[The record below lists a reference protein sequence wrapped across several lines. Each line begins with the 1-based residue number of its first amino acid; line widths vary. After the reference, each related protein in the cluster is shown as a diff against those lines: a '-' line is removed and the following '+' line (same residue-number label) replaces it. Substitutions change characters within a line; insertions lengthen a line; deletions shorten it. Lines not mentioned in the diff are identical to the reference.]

1 MIEFN
6 RKMLELYAITDRSC
20 IGNRDFET
28 AIEDALK
35 GGATII
41 QLREKE
47 LYFDAFCNE
56 AVKIREICHRYNA
69 PLIINDNVEVALKAN
84 ADGVHLG
91 QSDMSISKAREIL
104 GKDKIIGGSA
114 RTTELAILAEKS
126 GADYIGC
133 GAVFGTTTKSDA
145 KYIGTEVLK
154 SICKSVSIPVVA
166 IGGIN
171 ADNATELKG
180 CGISGIAVV
189 SSIFGADN
197 ICKAAEKLRKITEKI
212 I

>member
-1 MIEFN
+1 
-6 RKMLELYAITDRSC
+6 MLALYAVTDRKC
-20 IGNRDFET
+20 IGSRNFET

-41 QLREKE
+41 QLREKG
-47 LYFDAFCNE
+47 LDFDAFCDE
-56 AVKIREICHRYNA
+56 AIRIREICHKYNA
-69 PLIINDNVEVALKAN
+69 PLIINDNVEVALKSD

-91 QSDMSISKAREIL
+91 QSDMSIEKARAIL

-114 RTTELAILAEKS
+114 RTAELARLAEKS

-133 GAVFGTTTKSDA
+133 GAVFGTATKSDA
-145 KYIGTEVLK
+145 KYIGTKTLK
-154 SICKSVSIPVVA
+154 SICESVSIPVVA

-171 ADNATELKG
+171 AENAPLLKG
-180 CGISGIAVV
+180 CGMSGIAVV
-189 SSIFGADN
+189 SSIFAADD
-197 ICKAAEKLRKITEKI
+197 ILKAANELKEITDSI